1 MKTVNELVE
10 MLSKNFKGG
19 TRNEH
24 IGFDGKPYAEEY
36 KFIHHVEVCGYE
48 FPIAISTK
56 RFYRDGMTYYS
67 VEDYYSGYPFSD
79 FNREDYA
86 DFISFVTKK
95 SLPASKRMVSVVKK
109 EIEAAEKYLFD
120 LYKSF
125 GHVLEA
131 A

>member
-10 MLSKNFKGG
+10 MLSKNFNGG
-19 TRNEH
+19 TRHEH
-24 IGFDGKPYAEEY
+24 IGSDGKPYAEEY
-36 KFIHHVEVCGYE
+36 KFIYHVAVCGYE
-48 FPIAISTK
+48 FPIAISIK
-56 RFYRDGMTYYS
+56 RFYRTGQVFFS

-95 SLPASKRMVSVVKK
+95 SLPASKRMVSAVKK
-109 EIEAAEKYLFD
+109 EIEAAEKYLID
-120 LYKSF
+120 LYESF
-125 GHVLEA
+125 GHVSQA